1 MSNVKP
7 LVVAFSEGLLNAPV
21 AERVKA
27 AESALLFLRR
37 EGATSAAQ
45 DLAPFLTPAFYL
57 IADTKRDLYASG
69 YDVQVVTRRV
79 GIQEFGYVASGE
91 ITRAELTP
99 AQRDVLNDIGFE
111 TRELGRPTAS
121 SEQPAFK
128 KIALRR
134 RPDIS
139 VPITS
144 CFGV

>member
-1 MSNVKP
+1 MSNAKP
-7 LVVAFSEGLLNAPV
+7 LIVAFSEGLLNAPV

-27 AESALLFLRR
+27 AESAFLFLRR

-45 DLAPFLTPAFYL
+45 DLNPFLTPAFYL
-57 IADTKRDLYASG
+57 IADTKRHLYLSG
-69 YDVQVVTRRV
+69 CDVQVVTRRV

-99 AQRDVLNDIGFE
+99 SQRDVLDDIGFE
-111 TRELGRPTAS
+111 TRELRQPAAS
-121 SEQPAFK
+121 SDQPAFR
-128 KIALRR
+128 KIELRR

-139 VPITS
+139 VPVPS